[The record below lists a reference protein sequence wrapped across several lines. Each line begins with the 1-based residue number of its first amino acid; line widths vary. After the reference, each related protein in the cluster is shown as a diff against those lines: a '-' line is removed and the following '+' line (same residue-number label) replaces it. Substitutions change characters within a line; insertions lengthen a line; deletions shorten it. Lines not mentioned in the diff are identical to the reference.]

1 MSSSFSSPAYR
12 TSLPF
17 PLKPAILAYKVKCCC
32 HNTLHNQSCGDT
44 IAQILQNSTVGMRNN
59 LFVPSKMEYAR
70 GGKRPDVECILCSIV
85 EESNE
90 VARLDIHRSGRFVVA
105 LNLYPYTPG
114 HLMVFPKR
122 HIADVRMLNDQEAV
136 ELHELQNLCL
146 DVLESVYQP
155 HGFNIGYNMG
165 EAGGA
170 SIEHLHLHIVPRYR
184 RETGFIDIIAGSKI
198 IIEDPKVSLTR
209 MREAFAKMA
218 KEPHERG

>member
-1 MSSSFSSPAYR
+1 
-12 TSLPF
+12 
-17 PLKPAILAYKVKCCC
+17 
-32 HNTLHNQSCGDT
+32 
-44 IAQILQNSTVGMRNN
+44 MRSN
-59 LFVPSKMEYAR
+59 LFVPDKMEYAR
-70 GGKRPDVECILCSIV
+70 GGKRPVVECILCSIV

-90 VARLDIHRSGRFVVA
+90 VARLDIHRSALFVVA

-122 HIADVRMLNDQEAV
+122 HIADVRLLNDREAV
-136 ELHELQNLCL
+136 ELHELQNLSL

-170 SIEHLHLHIVPRYR
+170 SIKHLHLHIVPRYR
-184 RETGFIDIIAGSKI
+184 RETGFIDIIGGSKI
-198 IIEDPKVSLTR
+198 IIEDPNVSLSR

-218 KEPHERG
+218 KDLHERG